1 MKKSKLSLGLI
12 SCLLS
17 VGALAG
23 CDTLKSS
30 SDGVLLR
37 YKIDGVEQEPIKAD
51 DILKDYYNDSSKYQA
66 IYDTIYSV
74 IARNYFSK
82 ERKSPTDPRYS
93 SKELGLKQMD
103 DINREAK
110 EKVSDD
116 LDTAQSN
123 ADANNTR
130 YKKELEAIFESK
142 GVKDKDEL
150 FDKYVEELQKETFE
164 NNFYTYFIEDI
175 KNGDK
180 EFKMSGE
187 TDPFWAGYLND
198 QLPYHVSHILVKLA
212 DSSDTNYYNG
222 TISEEN
228 ALRLN
233 NVLTQLSEGKKK
245 FAKIAHDYSEDPG
258 SKTKEGDLGVM
269 DADTSFINEFKL
281 GIYAYEQLYSLN
293 KDNVPATSN
302 ITISDKAKDTYN
314 ERVNEMFGITSG
326 IPTVRYSLF
335 AELAEYAEAEK
346 DENKKQVMDG
356 NSLVFPRNV
365 LYNKYLN
372 RHAVFFIE
380 DETEHGNFV
389 NTLGK
394 NLLCADGDPTKPIVA
409 VRGSSGGEQ
418 EIHLMVVNRSPFAG
432 TGEDKVVNGVSL
444 SDYYTSFYP
453 AQEQY
458 YPMNGNKQADTYVNF
473 LSNDVSETKTRAEE
487 LASKFKSFN
496 SDKLG
501 KYIFLKYMEE
511 EEIEFA
517 KENEDLEKALM
528 KWIKTS
534 IQKSAE
540 EKKEA
545 YTKTWNEYLDKL
557 SRQNSERAKRIP
569 EVAKYCFKYGNI
581 EDKTLESCKSFD
593 AFEDYEKAD
602 LCELLISVEG
612 CDTNDDGE
620 ISSDE
625 AKAFWTSASSTIKT
639 AYKEEGG
646 LFNDGKKH
654 Q

>member
-12 SCLLS
+12 SCLVS
-17 VGALAG
+17 VGSLAG
-23 CDTLKSS
+23 CNTLKSS

-51 DILKDYYNDSSKYQA
+51 DILKDYYNDSTKYQA

-82 ERKSPTDPRYS
+82 ERKSPTDPRYAD
-93 SKELGLKQMD
+93 KELGLKQMET
-103 DINREAK
+103 IEREAK

-150 FDKYVEELQKETFE
+150 YDKYVEELQKETFE

-175 KNGDK
+175 KNGDAT
-180 EFKMSGE
+180 FKMSGE
-187 TDPFWAGYLND
+187 TDPFWTGYLND

-212 DSSDTNYYNG
+212 DTSDTNYHNG
-222 TISEEN
+222 TISEAN
-228 ALRLN
+228 ATRLY
-233 NVLTQLSEGKKK
+233 NVIYELSGATEKS
-245 FAKIAHDYSEDPG
+245 FAKVAMTYNEDPG
-258 SKTKEGDLGVM
+258 SKSKEGDLGIM

-293 KDNVPATSN
+293 KDNVPANTN
-302 ITISDKAKDTYN
+302 ISISDDLKTRYTEK
-314 ERVNEMFGITSG
+314 VNEMFGITSG
-326 IPTVRYSLF
+326 IPTVDVKVFEDLRD
-335 AELAEYAEAEK
+335 YADKET
-346 DENKKQVMDG
+346 DENKKQVIEG
-356 NSLVFPRNV
+356 ASLVFPRNV
-365 LYNKYLN
+365 IYNKYLN

-380 DETEHGNFV
+380 DKTGAHGNFV

-394 NLLCADGDPTKPIVA
+394 NLLCANGDPTKPIVA
-409 VRGSSGGEQ
+409 VRASSGGEQ

-432 TGEDKVVNGVSL
+432 TVNGVSL
-444 SDYYTSFYP
+444 SDYYTTFYP
-453 AQEQY
+453 AQEAY
-458 YPMNGNKQADTYVNF
+458 YPKKHGVAADTYVNF
-473 LSNDVSETKTRAEE
+473 LSNDVSDTKTRAEE
-487 LASKFKSFN
+487 LASKFKSYN

-511 EEIEFA
+511 ENIQFA

-534 IQKSAE
+534 VQKSAD
-540 EKKEA
+540 EKKESW
-545 YTKTWNEYLDKL
+545 TKTWNEYLDKL
-557 SRQNSERAKRIP
+557 ARENSERTKLIP
-569 EVAKYCFKYGNI
+569 EACKYVFEFGNDEETLGSKKSYASLEDWEKEELVALGVKLMDT
-581 EDKTLESCKSFD
+581 DKNGEITPAEAQSYWDNTPVKD
-593 AFEDYEKAD
+593 AFK
-602 LCELLISVEG
+602 V
-612 CDTNDDGE
+612 
-620 ISSDE
+620 
-625 AKAFWTSASSTIKT
+625 
-639 AYKEEGG
+639 EGG
-646 LFNDGKKH
+646 LFNDGKQH